1 MINTARKLDLARQ
14 IPIHTPQSRPRHQRR
29 APPTQEFPIRTRT
42 HHRPTRVAT
51 FVAEAVNVAQMQT
64 TTEALQRHNRRA
76 VLISEEQALLRGTNG
91 SSELN
96 FAVAT
101 RSDDVEPSGY
111 DALVLMQGADNQAD
125 TALALA
131 KQFQA
136 AGKPVIALTGSA
148 GLVSSL
154 VGNTPASETTASAIV
169 DGQLYEVSESDA
181 DWMILNAVNDRL
193 DRVAA

>member
-1 MINTARKLDLARQ
+1 
-14 IPIHTPQSRPRHQRR
+14 
-29 APPTQEFPIRTRT
+29 
-42 HHRPTRVAT
+42 
-51 FVAEAVNVAQMQT
+51 
-64 TTEALQRHNRRA
+64 
-76 VLISEEQALLRGTNG
+76 
-91 SSELN
+91 
-96 FAVAT
+96 
-101 RSDDVEPSGY
+101 
-111 DALVLMQGADNQAD
+111 MQGADNQAD